1 MSHCLSSSTNSL
13 VPLIIAEITSPGI
26 LFLFLPMVDDSII
39 FSVAPTQIKSSIF
52 MIRASWAIPF
62 QTERSPVSFQYIYA
76 KELFVPAPSACIT
89 IQWSPLPVKKSGT
102 ILQNAFGKSPLSKFF
117 IA

>member
-1 MSHCLSSSTNSL
+1 
-13 VPLIIAEITSPGI
+13 
-26 LFLFLPMVDDSII
+26 
-39 FSVAPTQIKSSIF
+39 

-76 KELFVPAPSACIT
+76 KELFVPAPSACIM
-89 IQWSPLPVKKSGT
+89 IQWSSLPVKKSGT